1 MNTHD
6 GTEACFLYI
15 NGMLAYI
22 YIWIESGSIP
32 MEYAYR
38 KEYIEFDRLEAVDED
53 QSDYKEN

>member
-1 MNTHD
+1 MS
-6 GTEACFLYI
+6 I
-15 NGMLAYI
+15 IWAYL

-53 QSDYKEN
+53 ACANKKK